1 MAPSPSAS
9 LGRGL
14 RAPPHPRRA
23 KHPPRAHHD
32 WVSLSV
38 PPGAQHLLVE
48 NLQPDTSYQFSVL
61 AQNKLGSGPFS
72 QIVTSVPRG
81 KSRVPRSPPKT
92 PPKLRVS
99 TPLSLPGR
107 PCQRPLSPQASQ

>member
-1 MAPSPSAS
+1 MEATSKGSAS
-9 LGRGL
+9 GTHRCESPLVTPTVPSR
-14 RAPPHPRRA
+14 PPAVAQGSVSPPRV

-32 WVSLSV
+32 WVSLAV

-81 KSRVPRSPPKT
+81 ESRAHN
-92 PPKLRVS
+92 
-99 TPLSLPGR
+99 
-107 PCQRPLSPQASQ
+107 SPQKPP

>member
-1 MAPSPSAS
+1 M
-9 LGRGL
+9 R
-14 RAPPHPRRA
+14 
-23 KHPPRAHHD
+23 HPPRAHHD

-38 PPGAQHLLVE
+38 PAGAQHLLVE

-81 KSRVPRSPPKT
+81 KRSSPKHPWHPQALGGAPIPTLCPP
-92 PPKLRVS
+92 PP
-99 TPLSLPGR
+99 
-107 PCQRPLSPQASQ
+107 SPQASQ